1 MQFIKPGDV
10 IADRFTIQELI
21 GKGRTSFVYSALDR
35 ASDDTRV
42 AIKILNTTQPDRFKR
57 AVFKRETEALRRLNH
72 PNIVGLRDSGV
83 LDSPSTF
90 YLALD
95 YQPYSLDNHLR
106 GGPSPANFEP
116 HRAMR
121 ELAEALAC
129 AHSQNVIHRDVKP
142 SNILLDNDGR
152 PYLSDFGISKLM
164 TQLSVGETLGS
175 LWSPGYASPEQQ
187 HQGTVGPQS
196 DIYSLGAVFFH
207 MLSGQSPPPEGPR
220 PPMVDN
226 YISGQTQ
233 FRAVLR
239 RMLAE
244 EPDQREY
251 TSSRLVSALEGI
263 TRQVEAL
270 TTLPLVLTRTAMGNL
285 RDAGYT
291 QSDEFSAA
299 ADVIR
304 EQLGGISRSE
314 VFIERDYND
323 PTTIRVMGDSLRLIC
338 KRDDN
343 ASNTLIVVAI
353 HAPHQLDHDQQKDR
367 AMPYRAIWEPTQ
379 FSDFAPVSDGL
390 ARLFET
396 LHRFESENATVRE
409 NRRSRRDFIDR
420 WQAVLDQQERKI
432 TESGLKY
439 EGVVETDDALRFAL
453 SEPPPD
459 NLDWVEDDPLAVEI
473 PSQSSSGGG
482 RTYQV
487 GSLLEIRGNS
497 IEVVREGRRG
507 RRREQGIPQTGWIKR
522 NPIEVRS
529 ALNRQD
535 RAIRAFLNGDM
546 VNPSLADVIVEPAG
560 ATQKPPPPLDFYQGH
575 LSDDKKEA
583 VGKAISANDLF
594 LIQGPPGTGKTTVIA
609 ELALQILRQ
618 EPDAR
623 ILLSSQSN
631 VAVDH
636 ALSQISNA
644 AGTEPPSMI
653 RLGRPEKITGDDWT
667 IQGRARVLRQDIR
680 NRCEA
685 VLTELREE
693 ERNARRGT
701 HDGDGQSASRV
712 PDGVVEWVD
721 ETKELV
727 KELREYEQQ
736 HEVLQ
741 RSHAPGT
748 MRTYVV
754 DALEDTQ
761 ARLKDQFDALIELL
775 DLPVSYTGSNA
786 EEVLDHIILAT
797 APSSTTDHVDPD
809 SDDRLRRTQDV
820 RSTIEEWMQ
829 VAGNTPDM
837 MRLIIEE
844 SSVVA
849 ATCLYSGGKR
859 MPESTFDWAI
869 IDEAGRATIPEVL
882 VPIVRSKRI
891 ILVGDE
897 RQLPPMVEDMTDA
910 ELLDI
915 TSDYRLDTSL
925 FQILA
930 EQAET
935 AGDHHLATLRR
946 QYRMHPAI
954 GNLISQVFYDGLL
967 EHGVDEEDFPHYDW
981 LPRPVTW
988 LSTSALQ
995 NREEIHQS
1003 RSFANLAEAELALR
1017 WLRDFEEKCR
1027 QQGFHPT
1034 VGIISGYQA
1043 QVAQM
1048 FRLIDPE
1055 NEDRWRNIS
1064 IEIATVD
1071 SFQGRECDVV
1081 VYSTVRSNPERRI
1094 GFLKDYRRVNVALS
1108 RARHQLLIIGDDFMM
1123 RNADLETSDNR
1134 FVAVLEHIRSNPDEC
1149 RIVPAGP

>member
-1 MQFIKPGDV
+1 MQFIEPGDV
-10 IADRFTIQELI
+10 IADRFAIQEQI
-21 GKGRTSFVYSALDR
+21 GRGRTSFVYSALDR
-35 ASDDTRV
+35 VAGNTRV
-42 AIKILNTTQPDRFKR
+42 AIKILNTAQPDQFKQ
-57 AVFKRETEALRRLNH
+57 AVFKRETEALHRLNH
-72 PNIVGLRDSGV
+72 TNIVGLRDSGV
-83 LDSPSTF
+83 LDNPSTF

-95 YQPYSLDNHLR
+95 YLPYSLDDHLR
-106 GGPSPANFEP
+106 GGPGPEKFEP
-116 HRAMR
+116 YRAMR

-129 AHSQNVIHRDVKP
+129 AHAQNVIHRDVKP
-142 SNILLDNDGR
+142 SNILLDDDGR
-152 PYLSDFGISKLM
+152 PYLSDFGISKLI
-164 TQLSVGETLGS
+164 THLSVGETLAS
-175 LWSPGYASPEQQ
+175 FWSPGYASPEQQ
-187 HQGTVGPQS
+187 KRGTVGPRS

-233 FRAVLR
+233 IRAVLR

-251 TSSRLVSALEGI
+251 SSSQLVSALEGI

-270 TTLPLVLTRTAMGNL
+270 PKLSLVLTRTAMGNL

-291 QSDEFSAA
+291 QSDAFGTA
-299 ADVIR
+299 ADVVR
-304 EQLGGISRSE
+304 EQLGGVSRNE
-314 VFIERDYND
+314 VFIERDHND
-323 PTTIRVMGDSLRLIC
+323 QSTIRVMGDSLRFIC

-343 ASNTLIVVAI
+343 ESNALITVAI

-367 AMPYRAIWEPTQ
+367 AMPYRAIWEPVQ
-379 FSDFAPVSDGL
+379 FSDSAPVSTDLGS
-390 ARLFET
+390 LFEM
-396 LHRFESENATVRE
+396 LERFENENAAVRE
-409 NRRSRRDFIDR
+409 NRRSKRDFIDR

-439 EGVVETDDALRFAL
+439 ESVVETDDAFRFAL

-459 NLDWVEDDPLAVEI
+459 DLDWVEDDPLAVEI
-473 PSQSSSGGG
+473 PGQTSTGRS

-497 IEVVREGRRG
+497 IEVVRENRRG
-507 RRREQGIPQTGWIKR
+507 RRREQSIPQTGWIKR

-546 VNPSLADVIVEPAG
+546 VNPSLADVIVEPTG
-560 ATQKPPPPLDFYQGH
+560 ATRRLPPSLDFYQDH
-575 LSDDKKEA
+575 LSDDKREA
-583 VGKAISANDLF
+583 VGKAISTNELF

-609 ELALQILRQ
+609 EIVLQILQR

-636 ALSQISNA
+636 ALNQISKA
-644 AGTEPPSMI
+644 AGAKPPSMI

-667 IQGRARVLRQDIR
+667 IQGRARVLRQDIL
-680 NRCEA
+680 NKCEV
-685 VLTELREE
+685 VLAELRQE
-693 ERNARRGT
+693 ERNARRVT
-701 HDGDGQSASRV
+701 NDGDGQSAPRI
-712 PDGVVEWVD
+712 PDGVVEWID
-721 ETKELV
+721 EAKGLV
-727 KELREYEQQ
+727 GELREYEQQ

-741 RSHAPGT
+741 RSRAAGV
-748 MRTYVV
+748 MRRYVT

-761 ARLKDQFDALIELL
+761 GRLRDQFGALVELL
-775 DLPVSYTGSNA
+775 DLPIHYTGSNA
-786 EEVLDHIILAT
+786 DDMLDHIIRAT
-797 APSSTTDHVDPD
+797 AVPSTADHATPG
-809 SDDRLRRTQDV
+809 SDDELRRMQEV
-820 RSTIEEWMQ
+820 GSTIEEWMQ

-837 MRLIIEE
+837 MRLIVEE

-859 MPESTFDWAI
+859 MPEATFDWAI

-882 VPIVRSKRI
+882 VPIVKSKRI

-897 RQLPPMVEDMTDA
+897 RQLPPMVEEMADTEVSGIA
-910 ELLDI
+910 
-915 TSDYRLDTSL
+915 SDYRLDTSL

-930 EQAET
+930 EQAEVT
-935 AGDHHLATLRR
+935 GNHHLASLRS

-954 GNLISQVFYDGLL
+954 GNLISHVFYDGQL
-967 EHGVDEEDFPHYDW
+967 EHGVTEDDFPNYEW

-988 LSTSALQ
+988 LSTSALP
-995 NREEIHQS
+995 NREEIRQG
-1003 RSFANLAEAELALR
+1003 RSFANPAEAGLALQ
-1017 WLRDFEEKCR
+1017 WLRDFEERCR
-1027 QQGFHPT
+1027 QQDLNPV
-1034 VGIISGYQA
+1034 VGIISAYQA
-1043 QVAQM
+1043 QVEQI

-1094 GFLKDYRRVNVALS
+1094 GFLKDYRRINVALS

-1123 RNADLETSDNR
+1123 RNTDLETSDNR
-1134 FVAVLEHIRSNPDEC
+1134 FVAVLDHIRFNPQEC
-1149 RIVPAGP
+1149 TIVPTGL